1 MLTTETMSLKINTKA
16 PDFLLKNQDGAA
28 FQLSEQLKSGPVV
41 LFFYPKAFT
50 PGCTKEV
57 CSLRDDYSFFEER
70 KISMFGISHDA
81 VETIREFGGKY
92 SLPYTLLSDPNRKV
106 CKLYD
111 AVYPFGIMTKR
122 ISYYIDADGTIKGMI
137 DDLIDSRGH
146 VEYLK
151 KRIESLS
158 AK

>member
-1 MLTTETMSLKINTKA
+1 
-16 PDFLLKNQDGAA
+16 
-28 FQLSEQLKSGPVV
+28 
-41 LFFYPKAFT
+41 
-50 PGCTKEV
+50 
-57 CSLRDDYSFFEER
+57 LRDDYSFFEER

>member
-1 MLTTETMSLKINTKA
+1 MSLKINTKA
-16 PDFLLKNQDGAA
+16 PDFLLKNQDGAG
-28 FQLSEQLKSGPVV
+28 FQLSEQLKTGPVV

-50 PGCTKEV
+50 AGCTREV

-70 KISMFGISHDA
+70 KIALFGISHDS
-81 VETIREFGGKY
+81 VETIQAFGGKHR
-92 SLPYTLLSDPNRKV
+92 LPYTLLSDPNRKV

-122 ISYYIDADGTIKGMI
+122 ISYYIDTEGIIKGMI
-137 DDLIDSRGH
+137 DDLIDSMGH

-151 KRIESLS
+151 KRIISLA
-158 AK
+158 AKEA